1 MRRFK
6 LNVEKALNG
15 LLMFLERY
23 PGANRT
29 QIMKFFFFADFTFY
43 SKNERP
49 IFGGTYVHMKN
60 GPVPQEIF
68 AHSLPNFVN
77 AGFVECR
84 EVDMGYIGY
93 RYYDKRNP
101 EWEKFDKEEL
111 KTIVETTDFIKGL
124 KTAKGVSDF
133 SHQLALWNYTLN
145 NEVIPYEF
153 ASMEEEDIRRHLEEK
168 RTLSM
173 LLERAHF
180 EKTNDRYWEEENIEP
195 AVSYQESALRMLA
208 DPD

>member
-6 LNVEKALNG
+6 LNNEKALNG

-49 IFGGTYVHMKN
+49 IFGGTYIHLKN

-68 AHSLPNFVN
+68 TDLLPYSVN

-84 EVDMGYIGY
+84 EVDVGYKGY
-93 RYYDKRNP
+93 RYYIKNKP

-111 KTIVETTDFIKGL
+111 KTVVETTDFIRRL
-124 KTAKGVSDF
+124 KTARGVSDF
-133 SHQLALWNYTLN
+133 SHQFALWSYTLN
-145 NEVIPYEF
+145 GEEIPYEF
-153 ASMEEEDIRRHLEEK
+153 ANMEEEEIQRYLEEK

-173 LLERAHF
+173 LLEKAHF

-195 AVSYQESALRMLA
+195 AFSYQESALRLLA
-208 DPD
+208 DKD